1 MFQTRVFLNIASGT
15 SDYHLSPREILVLES
30 FLNDE
35 YFRDMI
41 PFNTSE
47 YIHQTN
53 YDTAEPATTATT
65 GRIMA
70 PALTLEDQRAMI
82 RQVPEDIQRD
92 FVVSN
97 CILKKSLKDN
107 YVEGNDR
114 SIWKRAFPN
123 HTREIFFQGSPA
135 SCTFAVVTNLLNMAG
150 KGSPTVGEVKT
161 MLWTAY
167 RPYIEDPRLSEKI
180 IRILRGQNKK
190 KLLEGTTLETAI
202 MTEDYFISDMDLWV
216 LASHLDLPVILF
228 SARKVKM
235 VNEDHWLYLNTQVV
249 RSMED
254 RRRTESES
262 DMVEDVS
269 SIYRQLYFIRSPA
282 NLAEPTYSLIETA
295 FTYQQLGEMANE
307 FEEGIR
313 RRSNRVI
320 SLERFLREK
329 TRITG

>member
-1 MFQTRVFLNIASGT
+1 
-15 SDYHLSPREILVLES
+15 
-30 FLNDE
+30 
-35 YFRDMI
+35 
-41 PFNTSE
+41 
-47 YIHQTN
+47 
-53 YDTAEPATTATT
+53 
-65 GRIMA
+65 
-70 PALTLEDQRAMI
+70 LEDQRAMI

-92 FVVSN
+92 FVVSS

-114 SIWKRAFPN
+114 SIWRRAFPK

-135 SCTFAVVTNLLNMAG
+135 SCTFAVITNLLKMAG
-150 KGSPTVGEVKT
+150 KGAPTVGEIKT
-161 MLWTAY
+161 MLWAAY
-167 RPYIEDPRLSEKI
+167 RPYIDDPRLKDKLLWFLGE
-180 IRILRGQNKK
+180 QNKK
-190 KLLEGTTLETAI
+190 KLLERTDLETAI
-202 MTEDYFISDMDLWV
+202 MTEEYFVSDLDLWV
-216 LASHLDLPVILF
+216 LANHLDLPVVLF

-254 RRRTESES
+254 RRRTGTES

-307 FEEGIR
+307 FEDAIR
-313 RRSNRVI
+313 RRSNQVI
-320 SLERFLREK
+320 SVERYLREK
-329 TRITG
+329 IRALTH